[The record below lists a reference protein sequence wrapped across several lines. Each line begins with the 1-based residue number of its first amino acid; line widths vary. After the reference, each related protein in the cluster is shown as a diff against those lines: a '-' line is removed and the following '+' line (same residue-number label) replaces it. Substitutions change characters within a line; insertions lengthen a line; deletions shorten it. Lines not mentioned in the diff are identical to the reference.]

1 MTATAE
7 PPSLDIPAEAASYA
21 RREYRMLINGEMI
34 GAEATAEIAD
44 PATGLLVGKAPI
56 PTAAQVDEA
65 VVAASAAFPA
75 WSATP
80 VEERSRV
87 VLAIVDAIE
96 ARAEEVARLLTLEQ
110 GKIVAE
116 ARAEV
121 ADAISYGRWF
131 STWRPTERVLRDDER
146 FRAVEHRRPLGV
158 VAAIV
163 PWNFPLHQAFYKIA
177 PALMTGNTV
186 VLKAAPTTP
195 LNAMWFGELISDIV
209 PAGVV
214 NIVGDGGETG
224 PLLTAHPDVAKV
236 TFTGSTPVGKAV
248 LRSAA
253 DTLKRVTLELG
264 GNDPVIVLDD
274 VDVQRTAKRIF
285 NISFVNAGQ
294 VCISAKR
301 IFVHDSIYDEFCDA
315 IAAIAKNAT
324 VGHGLDESNRIGPVQ
339 NAKQFAAA
347 KKALA
352 RGAKDG
358 RIIAGGKAWEGT
370 GYFVEPTIIRDIPDD
385 SPVVAEETFA
395 PIRSIL
401 RYQNLDDVVQRA
413 NSTPYGLGASVWST
427 DDDRAQAV
435 AARLDSGTV
444 WINQH
449 MAPLCDVPFG
459 GVKQSGL
466 GCEYGEDGILE
477 FTARQVINQS
487 RRRK

>member
-1 MTATAE
+1 
-7 PPSLDIPAEAASYA
+7 
-21 RREYRMLINGEMI
+21 MLINGELV
-34 GAEATAEIAD
+34 GTALSAQIVD
-44 PATGLLVGKAPI
+44 PATGLLVGNAPI
-56 PTAAQVDEA
+56 PSAAQVDEA
-65 VVAASAAFPA
+65 VAAAKAAFPA
-75 WSATP
+75 WSATA
-80 VEERSRV
+80 VEERSRIV
-87 VLAIVDAIE
+87 VAIVDAI
-96 ARAEEVARLLTLEQ
+96 AAGSEEIARLITLEQ
-110 GKIVAE
+110 GKIIAE

-131 STWRPTERVLRDDER
+131 SAWRPSERVLRDDER
-146 FRAVEHRRPLGV
+146 FLAVEYRRPLGV

-195 LNAMWFGELISDIV
+195 LNAMWLADLISDIV

-214 NIVGDGGETG
+214 NVVGDGGEVG
-224 PLLTAHPDVAKV
+224 PLLTAHPDIAKV

-301 IFVHDSIYDEFCDA
+301 IFLHDSIYDEFCDA
-315 IAAIAKNAT
+315 IAAIANNVA
-324 VGHGLDESNRIGPVQ
+324 VGHGLDEGNRIGPVQ

-347 KKALA
+347 KDALA
-352 RGAKDG
+352 RAAADG
-358 RIIAGGKAWEGT
+358 RIIAGGKAREGI
-370 GYFVEPTIIRDIPDD
+370 GYFIEPTIIRDISDD

-401 RYQNLDDVVQRA
+401 SYQDLDEVVGRA
-413 NSTPYGLGASVWST
+413 NSTPYGLGASVWSA

-487 RRRK
+487 RRKK

>member
-1 MTATAE
+1 MTHTVE
-7 PPSLDIPAEAASYA
+7 PQSLDISAEAASYA
-21 RREYRMLINGEMI
+21 RRDYRMLINGELL
-34 GAEATAEIAD
+34 GAEVTAEITD
-44 PATGLLVGKAPI
+44 PASGLLVGEAPI
-56 PTAAQVDEA
+56 PSATQVDQA
-65 VVAASAAFPA
+65 VAAATAAFPA
-75 WSATP
+75 WSATA

-87 VLAIVDAIE
+87 VLAIADAIA

-110 GKIVAE
+110 GKIIAE
-116 ARAEV
+116 ARAEI
-121 ADAISYGRWF
+121 ADAVNYGRWF
-131 STWRPTERVLRDDER
+131 STWRPEERVLRDDER
-146 FRAVEHRRPLGV
+146 IRAVEHRRPLGV

-163 PWNFPLHQAFYKIA
+163 PWNFPFHQAFYKIA

-186 VLKAAPTTP
+186 VLKPAPSTP
-195 LNAMWFGELISDIV
+195 LTAMWMAELIADMV

-224 PLLTAHPDVAKV
+224 PRLTAHPDVAKV
-236 TFTGSTPVGKAV
+236 SFTGSTPVGKAV
-248 LRSAA
+248 LRSTA

-285 NISFVNAGQ
+285 GISFVNAGQ

-315 IAAIAKNAT
+315 IAAIAENAA

-347 KKALA
+347 KDALA
-352 RGAKDG
+352 RGAADG
-358 RIIAGGKAWEGT
+358 RIIAGGKAREGT
-370 GYFVEPTIIRDIPDD
+370 GYFIEPTIIRDIADD

-401 RYQNLDDVVQRA
+401 SYQDLDEVVRRA

-427 DDDRAQAV
+427 DDERAHAV
-435 AARLDSGTV
+435 ATRLDSGTV

-449 MAPLCDVPFG
+449 MAVRYDVPFG

-466 GCEYGEDGILE
+466 GCEFGEAGILE
-477 FTARQVINQS
+477 FTARQVINQA
-487 RRRK
+487 RRKK